1 MVKLGLGLVFVLSL
15 SAVACAATPAPK
27 AVQAEPVEA
36 SSEPATEKEE
46 PTSTTTTL
54 AAAIPSEPQSDDS
67 DAACA
72 GEISVKDVKAC
83 TVTPAFVKRLCS
95 AIYPEATLGLF
106 AKGTP
111 FTRVWMAG
119 DVEAWNA
126 SAGLSRRAKLGFD
139 EEVIV
144 LGKHQ
149 AASTGGIVM
158 TGTMA
163 SYDVVRAD
171 GTCFSVMEGELTT
184 RRPPAP
190 KSAAIAWGRLEEP
203 TRHALLGVPKVKAAY
218 DAVTKACSGDK
229 TKACDKADAKLAQAI
244 LDAVRNGVELPKPVR
259 KP

>member
-1 MVKLGLGLVFVLSL
+1 MLKLGMGLVGLLSL

-27 AVQAEPVEA
+27 AATP
-36 SSEPATEKEE
+36 SEPAPVEQKEE
-46 PTSTTTTL
+46 AISTTTTF
-54 AAAIPSEPQSDDS
+54 AAAIPAEEKEET

-72 GEISVKDVKAC
+72 GEVNVKDAKAC
-83 TVTPAFVKRLCS
+83 TVAPAYVKRLCS
-95 AIYPEATLGLF
+95 AIYPEATLALF
-106 AKGTP
+106 SKGTP

-149 AASTGGIVM
+149 APSAGGIVM

-190 KSAAIAWGRLEEP
+190 KSASIAWGRLEEP
-203 TRHALLGVPKVKAAY
+203 TRHALLTVPKVKAAY
-218 DAVTKACSGDK
+218 DSVTKACAADR
-229 TKACDKADAKLAQAI
+229 TKACDKADAKFAQAI